1 MQNKQKKEK
10 MTWKEIKNLL
20 GYGIGAIC
28 GLLLKDSVW
37 LDTLSAKLGEGVVWG
52 IYIVVMAI
60 VGVVLYVILEL
71 IEKIIEKKRRKAQ
84 KPSPQGEA

>member
-1 MQNKQKKEK
+1 MAF
-10 MTWKEIKNLL
+10 
-20 GYGIGAIC
+20 GVSAIC
-28 GLLLKDSVW
+28 SLILKDSVW
-37 LDTLSAKLGEGVVWG
+37 TLSAKLGEGVVWG

-84 KPSPQGEA
+84 KPSQQGEA